1 MTLRFD
7 DGPPLSRTL
16 PMSATTVRTVAMVMT
31 AVVMLEPGS
40 AFVPLQQPCATAVSF
55 FSPGTRL
62 PWTCLRSALR
72 VERRRVL
79 SRGRG
84 SARWRPPTALVSWSD
99 LEDTTPRI
107 LPSVFS
113 EAELSEPIAAGKTVL
128 YRDANGWCPY
138 AERVWLALELK
149 NADYV
154 TCLVDNEDAA
164 EPGSVGSL
172 PRVRWA
178 DGTSDDGSNILS
190 ILERIEREYPQ
201 APALFPDMSAS
212 VDYVRDSF
220 ERFDGIMPRFTKP
233 SRAAP
238 YVLACKI
245 QRAGSFEIENCEL
258 GELVPKF
265 KYDVSTQSELRGL
278 GHNARI
284 GYKHTHTHTH
294 TRTARTHAAHVTHMH
309 VYRSAWRRLKRC

>member
-1 MTLRFD
+1 
-7 DGPPLSRTL
+7 
-16 PMSATTVRTVAMVMT
+16 MVMT
-31 AVVMLEPGS
+31 AVAMLEPAS
-40 AFVPLQQPCATAVSF
+40 AFVPLQQSCATAVSF
-55 FSPGTRL
+55 FSS
-62 PWTCLRSALR
+62 WTCLRSALR
-72 VERRRVL
+72 VERRRGCVL
-79 SRGRG
+79 SLCRG

-99 LEDTTPRI
+99 LDDTTARI

-113 EAELSEPIAAGKTVL
+113 QAELSEPIAAGKTVL

-138 AERVWLALELK
+138 SERVWLALELK

-154 TCLVDNEDAA
+154 TCLVDDEDTA
-164 EPGSVGSL
+164 EPGSAGSL

-190 ILERIEREYPQ
+190 ILVRIDREYPQ

-238 YVLACKI
+238 YILACKI

-265 KYDVSTQSELRGL
+265 KYDVSTQSDSRGSD
-278 GHNARI
+278 HNAPHRI
-284 GYKHTHTHTH
+284 PAHAHAHARKHNTYTCSTC
-294 TRTARTHAAHVTHMH
+294 TRTCTCTG
-309 VYRSAWRRLKRC
+309 LPGGD